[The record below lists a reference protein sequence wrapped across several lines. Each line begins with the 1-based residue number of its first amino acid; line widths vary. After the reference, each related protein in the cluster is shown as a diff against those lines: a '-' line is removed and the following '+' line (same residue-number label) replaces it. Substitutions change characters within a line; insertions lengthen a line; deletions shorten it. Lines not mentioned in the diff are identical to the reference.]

1 MVETPEALSREW
13 PAESLSSDA
22 WLGGR
27 LTLVQPRGGHRVGS
41 DAALL
46 AAAADAAH
54 GRVVDVGA
62 GVGAVGLALIIR
74 NARLAAD
81 LVEIDP
87 GLAELAAGNAARN
100 GLAERVR
107 VLPIDIRDT
116 RARRD
121 AGLAN
126 DEAEAVVTNPPFFD
140 SRAVRAPPDDGK
152 ARAHVFS
159 SGEADAAPLVGWIR
173 ASVAILK
180 SGGRFTMIHRPDAL
194 GAILAAAENRLGAVA
209 LLPVF
214 PREGASAHRLL
225 VSGIKG
231 SRAPLRIAPALV
243 LHQADGRLTPEAD
256 AIHRGEALLDW
267 GV

>member
-1 MVETPEALSREW
+1 MAEAPERLSDEW
-13 PAESLSSDA
+13 TEDRLTRDA

-46 AAAADAAH
+46 TAAADPAY

-62 GVGAVGLALIIR
+62 GVGAVALALIRR
-74 NARLAAD
+74 NERLAAD
-81 LVEIDP
+81 LIEIDP
-87 GLAELAAGNAARN
+87 GLARLAAANATRN

-107 VLPIDIRDT
+107 ILPIDIRAA
-116 RARRD
+116 RARHE
-121 AGLAN
+121 AGLAD

-140 SRAVRAPPDDGK
+140 YRAVRASSDGGK
-152 ARAHVFS
+152 ARAHVFPA
-159 SGEADAAPLVGWIR
+159 GETDGAPLIGWIR
-173 ASVAILK
+173 ASLAILK
-180 SGGRFTMIHRPDAL
+180 PGGRFTMIHRPEAL
-194 GAILAAAENRLGAVA
+194 GAILEAAGNRIGAVA

-214 PREGASAHRLL
+214 PHEGASAHRLL

-231 SRAPLRIAPALV
+231 SRAPLRVASALV
-243 LHQADGRLTPEAD
+243 LHQADGKLTGEAD

>member
-1 MVETPEALSREW
+1 MAEAPERLSREW
-13 PAESLSSDA
+13 PADRLSSDA

-46 AAAADAAH
+46 AAAADPAH

-62 GVGAVGLALIIR
+62 GVGAVGLALISR
-74 NARLAAD
+74 NSRLAAD

-87 GLAELAAGNAARN
+87 GLARLAAGNATRN
-100 GLAERVR
+100 GLAERIR
-107 VLPIDIRDT
+107 ILPIDIRDAH
-116 RARRD
+116 ARRE
-121 AGLAN
+121 AGLAD

-140 SRAVRAPPDDGK
+140 SRAVHASPDSGK
-152 ARAHVFS
+152 ARAHVFLA
-159 SGEADAAPLVGWIR
+159 GEADAAPLIGWVR
-173 ASVAILK
+173 ASLAILK
-180 SGGRFTMIHRPDAL
+180 PGGRFTMIHRPETLAL
-194 GAILAAAENRLGAVA
+194 ILEAAENRLGAVA

-214 PREGASAHRLL
+214 PRQGASAHRLL

-243 LHQADGRLTPEAD
+243 LHQADGRLTEEAD
-256 AIHRGEALLDW
+256 TIHRGEALLDW

>member
-13 PAESLSSDA
+13 PEHSLSRDA

-27 LTLVQPRGGHRVGS
+27 LTLVQLRGGHRVGS

-46 AAAADAAH
+46 AAATDPAH
-54 GRVVDVGA
+54 GRVADVGA
-62 GVGAVGLALIIR
+62 GVGAVGLALISR
-74 NARLAAD
+74 NERLAAD
-81 LVEIDP
+81 LIEIDP
-87 GLAELAAGNAARN
+87 GLARLAAANAARN

-107 VLPIDIRDT
+107 ILPIDIRQA
-116 RARRD
+116 RARRE
-121 AGLAN
+121 AGLDD

-140 SRAVRAPPDDGK
+140 SRAVRASPEDGK
-152 ARAHVFS
+152 ARAHVFPA
-159 SGEADAAPLVGWIR
+159 GEADAAPLIGWIR
-173 ASVAILK
+173 ASLAILK
-180 SGGRFTMIHRPDAL
+180 PGGRFTMIHRPEAL
-194 GAILAAAENRLGAVA
+194 GAILEAAGNRLGAVT

-231 SRAPLRIAPALV
+231 SRAPLRVAPALV
-243 LHQADGRLTPEAD
+243 LHQADGRLTEEAD
-256 AIHRGEALLDW
+256 TIHRGEALLDW

>member
-13 PAESLSSDA
+13 PDDGLSRDV

-27 LTLVQPRGGHRVGS
+27 LTLVQPRNGHRVGS

-62 GVGAVGLALIIR
+62 GVGAVGLALISR

-81 LVEIDP
+81 LVEIAPD
-87 GLAELAAGNAARN
+87 LAELAAGNAARN
-100 GLAERVR
+100 GLAQRVR
-107 VLPIDIRDT
+107 ILPIDIRDA
-116 RARRD
+116 RARRE
-121 AGLAN
+121 AGLADN
-126 DEAEAVVTNPPFFD
+126 EAEAVVTNPPFFD
-140 SRAVRAPPDDGK
+140 SRAVRASPNDGK
-152 ARAHVFS
+152 ARAHVLS
-159 SGEADAAPLVGWIR
+159 ADETDVAPLIGWIR
-173 ASVAILK
+173 ASLAILRP
-180 SGGRFTMIHRPDAL
+180 GGRFTMIHRPDAL

-231 SRAPLRIAPALV
+231 SRAPLRVAPALV
-243 LHQADGRLTPEAD
+243 LHHAEGRLTPEAD

>member
-13 PAESLSSDA
+13 PEERLTRDA

-41 DAALL
+41 DAVLL
-46 AAAADAAH
+46 AAAADPAH
-54 GRVVDVGA
+54 GRVADVGA
-62 GVGAVGLALIIR
+62 GVGAVGLALISR

-87 GLAELAAGNAARN
+87 GLAELAAANAAHN

-107 VLPIDIRDT
+107 ILPIDICDA
-116 RARRD
+116 RARRE
-121 AGLAN
+121 ARLADN
-126 DEAEAVVTNPPFFD
+126 EAEAVVTNPPFFN
-140 SRAVRAPPDDGK
+140 SRAVRASPDD
-152 ARAHVFS
+152 ARSRAHVFS
-159 SGEADAAPLVGWIR
+159 AGEADDAPLISWIR
-173 ASVAILK
+173 ASLAILK
-180 SGGRFTMIHRPDAL
+180 PGGRFTMIHRPDAL
-194 GAILAAAENRLGAVA
+194 GAILAAAGNRLGAVA

-214 PREGASAHRLL
+214 PREGSSAHRLL

-243 LHQADGRLTPEAD
+243 LHQADGRLTAEAD
-256 AIHRGEALLDW
+256 AIHRGERLIDW
-267 GV
+267 GG